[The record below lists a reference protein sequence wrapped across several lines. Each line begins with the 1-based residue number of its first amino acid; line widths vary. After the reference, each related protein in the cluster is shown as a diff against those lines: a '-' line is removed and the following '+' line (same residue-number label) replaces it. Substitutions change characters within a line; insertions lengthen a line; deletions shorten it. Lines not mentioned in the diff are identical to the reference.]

1 MLFYLRCLNLELAS
15 QSDKRSSDE
24 AIHLILGGYSYGS
37 LLASHLPG
45 SEVVADLF
53 KDDIQG
59 SPAHGIL
66 LTAQTVCALSKDD
79 IPRST
84 QSSPNPVAQSAG
96 QEEKDL
102 LQSSSTAI
110 SYLLVS
116 PLLPP
121 INLFLTL
128 FLDLSLEVDTREP
141 GQRRHIPCP
150 KPAEQLCAHRT
161 LAIYGDEDTFTS
173 VSKLRK
179 WSSELSAGPQSLF
192 TSTEIEGAGH
202 FWREDGVEHEARQSL
217 RMWLNRLP

>member
-1 MLFYLRCLNLELAS
+1 MLSYLRCLNLELAS
-15 QSDKRSSDE
+15 QSDKRSPEDG
-24 AIHLILGGYSYGS
+24 IHLILGGYSYGS

-45 SEVVADLF
+45 NEVVADLF
-53 KDDIQG
+53 KDGIQG

-66 LTAQTVCALSKDD
+66 VTAQTVCALSKDE

-84 QSSPNPVAQSAG
+84 RPSPSTDAQSAG
-96 QEEKDL
+96 LEVKDL
-102 LQSSSTAI
+102 LQSSSTTI

-128 FLDLSLEVDTREP
+128 FLDLSLEVDTRAS

-150 KPAEQLCAHRT
+150 KPAYQLCAHRT

-179 WSSELSAGPQSLF
+179 WSSELSAVPQSLF
-192 TSTEIEGAGH
+192 ESTENEGAGH
-202 FWREDGVEHEARQSL
+202 FWREDGVEHKARQSL